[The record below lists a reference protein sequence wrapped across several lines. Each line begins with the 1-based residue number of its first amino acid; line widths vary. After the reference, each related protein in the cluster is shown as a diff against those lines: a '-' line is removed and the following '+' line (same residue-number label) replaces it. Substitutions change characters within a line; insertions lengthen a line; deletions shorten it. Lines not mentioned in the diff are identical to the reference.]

1 MEATSKPVQN
11 GRGRKR
17 QGPAEQRL
25 AILQEWKN
33 GIPLEKIS
41 RKYRVN
47 AVQM

>member
-1 MEATSKPVQN
+1 MGATIESVQN

-47 AVQM
+47 AVQL